1 MADGD
6 EEANFICKMIIIV
19 NNASVVGI
27 NVLAILVV
35 FVIVITI
42 IILPEVLTMVSLNY
56 QGPRAQL
63 TSIEHL

>member
-1 MADGD
+1 
-6 EEANFICKMIIIV
+6 MIIIV
-19 NNASVVGI
+19 KNASVVGI
-27 NVLAILVV
+27 NVLAILAA

-42 IILPEVLTMVSLNY
+42 VILPEVLTMVSLNY